1 LAWDRDRRTSSRPSA
16 VVRGPAGRLVL
27 RPDASA
33 SRQVLVRRLVSVVV
47 LLVAGGAVVALVGG
61 PDRIAVAE
69 GYTQAWAR
77 GDFRAMYAQ
86 LTRGRHDIAIVAPPF
101 RRIRQRG

>member
-1 LAWDRDRRTSSRPSA
+1 M
-16 VVRGPAGRLVL
+16 
-27 RPDASA
+27 
-33 SRQVLVRRLVSVVV
+33 LVRRVVSVVV
-47 LLVAGGAVVALVGG
+47 LLVAGGAVAAVVVALVGG

-86 LTRGRHDIAIVAPPF
+86 LTPTARRRVTAKRFAALHRARFATATGQRLAVAGAAREFAPGVVRVPLTLA
-101 RRIRQRG
+101 R